1 MGSKMVAPPYS
12 GHRRTPMIHSPSG
25 RPRYLARR
33 RALPSARSRVVL
45 PDRVGRTGTGT
56 GRAGQAD
63 LFPLPGAN
71 AVPAVGAGP
80 GRGVRHLGRDYR
92 ARAARHARNAHV
104 RAISPAGGPGRLGPG
119 DLRAWGYRFEPG
131 LVTSS

>member
-33 RALPSARSRVVL
+33 RGLPSARSRVVL

-63 LFPLPGAN
+63 LFPPPGAN
-71 AVPAVGAGP
+71 AVLAVGAGP
-80 GRGVRHLGRDYR
+80 ALRARSGYVIVRLGRAAQQR
-92 ARAARHARNAHV
+92 VVARR
-104 RAISPAGGPGRLGPG
+104 GRP
-119 DLRAWGYRFEPG
+119 
-131 LVTSS
+131 

>member
-33 RALPSARSRVVL
+33 RGLPSARSRVVL

-71 AVPAVGAGP
+71 AVPAVGAVGAGP

-92 ARAARHARNAHV
+92 E
-104 RAISPAGGPGRLGPG
+104 
-119 DLRAWGYRFEPG
+119 AWGYRFEPG